1 MSRNKKVIS
10 YEKHP
15 LLDETCRNYIES
27 AINCYHQIATEV
39 FAHID
44 FLFFWF
50 NGIIDE
56 ATPENSMRSTVNYF
70 IGKNTSN
77 KLNTQSKTY
86 AEEYFKK
93 ILKHYN
99 NLCDRD
105 ENEKEYIEGK
115 RIFEWIR
122 GLRSKKPKNYIKT
135 ENIDWLPVLKTK
147 DKWSKKEQIIANELQ
162 FGWSIS
168 RLWQLLRSRKKEK
181 YIRVFLGGDTWE
193 CNAQNLKKKHIPEEL
208 KKSLMNNNS
217 EEMTFF
223 DKYLHFFSPEYLSND
238 ELCAFFKKACFSSI
252 NERSLSNAYR
262 QPLDKIWLLARFFN
276 IHSYSLDFIDNP
288 SGRGISSRAVK
299 QFEMSQTTDLMQSN
313 PPINLARL
321 IDKDFIKMGSK
332 RLPVE
337 EVLSTLVSKG
347 DLFKIKKE
355 KTDLSEKN
363 LNGLLDGYF
372 LNYLSFPNIKGDS
385 KELTK
390 AKKSTIDLIHNDP
403 NLYKTRYFSVS
414 FLDFALTQAQSYK
427 NKYKNELQIL
437 EPSRAYEV
445 TDTLAW
451 DGIKKFIYI
460 SYISWS
466 LEHKKNLFLLAN
478 NDIPEIV
485 WKKMDA
491 ISQDLFWDLYL
502 IHNPPILRNPDKWK
516 QLCEKFMKTPKCKEV
531 LKYIKKNYGK
541 LS

>member
-1 MSRNKKVIS
+1 
-10 YEKHP
+10 
-15 LLDETCRNYIES
+15 
-27 AINCYHQIATEV
+27 
-39 FAHID
+39 
-44 FLFFWF
+44 
-50 NGIIDE
+50 
-56 ATPENSMRSTVNYF
+56 
-70 IGKNTSN
+70 
-77 KLNTQSKTY
+77 
-86 AEEYFKK
+86 
-93 ILKHYN
+93 
-99 NLCDRD
+99 
-105 ENEKEYIEGK
+105 
-115 RIFEWIR
+115 
-122 GLRSKKPKNYIKT
+122 
-135 ENIDWLPVLKTK
+135 
-147 DKWSKKEQIIANELQ
+147 
-162 FGWSIS
+162 
-168 RLWQLLRSRKKEK
+168 
-181 YIRVFLGGDTWE
+181 
-193 CNAQNLKKKHIPEEL
+193 
-208 KKSLMNNNS
+208 
-217 EEMTFF
+217 
-223 DKYLHFFSPEYLSND
+223 
-238 ELCAFFKKACFSSI
+238 
-252 NERSLSNAYR
+252 
-262 QPLDKIWLLARFFN
+262 
-276 IHSYSLDFIDNP
+276 
-288 SGRGISSRAVK
+288 
-299 QFEMSQTTDLMQSN
+299 
-313 PPINLARL
+313 
-321 IDKDFIKMGSK
+321 MGSK

-337 EVLSTLVSKG
+337 EVLSTLASKG

-355 KTDLSEKN
+355 KTDLSGKK
-363 LNGLLDGYF
+363 LNGLSDGYF

-491 ISQDLFWDLYL
+491 ISQDLFWDLYV
-502 IHNPPILRNPDKWK
+502 IHNPPILCNLDKWK
-516 QLCEKFMKTPKCKEV
+516 QLCENIMKTPEYKKF